1 MTQRSRPPQQVLV
14 DVQAGRVRLLDL
26 RTWPERRLMGS
37 PPAAQPVSLL
47 RHLLRPA
54 GPEAVYLCAHAV
66 RSKWTLR
73 QGAAEVSGGYRA
85 WRRQQLPTVR
95 DGVDTSGEWQVR

>member
-1 MTQRSRPPQQVLV
+1 MTGRAISPELARRR
-14 DVQAGRVRLLDL
+14 AEEGRVELLDL
-26 RTWPERRLMGS
+26 RTWPERLLMGR
-37 PPAAQPVSLL
+37 PAGSRHVGLL

-73 QGAAEVSGGYRA
+73 RGAVEVEGGFRR
-85 WRRQQLPTVR
+85 WRRDGQPTSR
-95 DGVDTSGEWQVR
+95 AKG

>member
-1 MTQRSRPPQQVLV
+1 MSPELARRA
-14 DVQAGRVRLLDL
+14 VQSGRLELLDL
-26 RTWPERRLMGS
+26 RTWPERVLMGR
-37 PPAAQPVSLL
+37 PAGSRHVSLI

-73 QGAAEVSGGYRA
+73 GGAAEVEGGFRR
-85 WRRQQLPTVR
+85 WRRDGQPTR
-95 DGVDTSGEWQVR
+95 GGGH

>member
-1 MTQRSRPPQQVLV
+1 MTRRTITPELAHHAAQ
-14 DVQAGRVRLLDL
+14 DGRVELLDL
-26 RTWPERRLMGS
+26 RTWLERVLMGRPS
-37 PPAAQPVSLL
+37 GSRHVGLI

-73 QGAAEVSGGYRA
+73 RGAVEVEGGFRR
-85 WRRQQLPTVR
+85 WRRDGQPTSR
-95 DGVDTSGEWQVR
+95 GKG